1 MLIYHFLDW
10 VAKNVTDQNLRE
22 HAFYT
27 MSCFGVRMLNL
38 KLADEDKSPDQDVEM
53 TSEQHPTLSGFLVML
68 ADNVLAPFFE
78 IELQKISNKTII
90 RHTLANLVTI
100 F

>member
-10 VAKNVTDQNLRE
+10 VAKNVTDQNLKE

-38 KLADEDKSPDQDVEM
+38 KLADEDQSPDKDIDM
-53 TSEQHPTLSGFLVML
+53 TQIEIGFFKTL

-78 IELQKISNKTII
+78 IEL
-90 RHTLANLVTI
+90 
-100 F
+100 

>member
-10 VAKNVTDQNLRE
+10 VAKNVTDQNLKE

-38 KLADEDKSPDQDVEM
+38 KLADEDQSPDKDADM
-53 TSEQHPTLSGFLVML
+53 T
-68 ADNVLAPFFE
+68 
-78 IELQKISNKTII
+78 
-90 RHTLANLVTI
+90 
-100 F
+100 